1 MKTYI
6 VSRRMMLKYP
16 QEFGIDPEDCRNDDE
31 MYFVFR
37 ETALPPE
44 IANEA
49 REVEC
54 CVVDD
59 ETGLQ
64 YEPTMLEFGDV
75 DINQG

>member
-1 MKTYI
+1 
-6 VSRRMMLKYP
+6 MLKYP
-16 QEFGIDPEDCRNDDE
+16 HEFGIRLEECRNTSDDE

-44 IANEA
+44 IANEV

-54 CVVDD
+54 YVVDD

-64 YEPTMLEFGDV
+64 YEPTMLEFGD
-75 DINQG
+75 DDMNQG